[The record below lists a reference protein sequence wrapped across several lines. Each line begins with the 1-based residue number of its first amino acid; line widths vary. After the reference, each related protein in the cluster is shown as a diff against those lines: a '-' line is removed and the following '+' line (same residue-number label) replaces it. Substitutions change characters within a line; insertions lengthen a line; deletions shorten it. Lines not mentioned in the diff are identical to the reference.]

1 MPSSR
6 ALLPLPA
13 DPGLLLAAL
22 EAALD
27 GTGPAVLPLP
37 ADPAQVL
44 AALRPDEALESPE
57 IALVVP
63 TSGSTGP
70 PKGALLTAAALTAS
84 ATATAARL
92 GGPGQWLLAIPAT
105 HIGGVQV
112 LVRSL
117 LAGTRPV
124 VLDKGPFTAASF
136 VAASARLSGARR
148 YVSLVPTQLQ
158 RLVGVPAAQE
168 ALRSYDAVLL
178 GGAAAPAALLEAASA
193 AGARIVATYGM
204 SETAGGCVYD
214 GRPLDGVVVSIDGG
228 LVRLAGPVLCSGY
241 RLRADLTA
249 QAFSAGAFRTSDLGE
264 LLPDGT
270 LRVLGRADDVIVT
283 GGEKVPPTAVEE
295 ALLRHPS
302 VVEVAVAGTPDPEW
316 GERVVAFVVLRAPLT
331 LAEARDHVA
340 DRLPRS
346 WAPQGLREVLQIPLL
361 DNGKINRAGLRW

>member
-1 MPSSR
+1 MPPLR
-6 ALLPLPA
+6 ALRPLPA
-13 DPGLLLAAL
+13 EPGLLLEAL
-22 EAALD
+22 GAALD

-37 ADPAQVL
+37 TDPARVL
-44 AALRPDEALESPE
+44 AALRPDEPLESAD
-57 IALVVP
+57 IVLVVP

-92 GGPGQWLLAIPAT
+92 GGPGQWLLAIPTT

-117 LAGTRPV
+117 LADTRPV
-124 VLDKGPFTAASF
+124 VVDEGPFTAASF
-136 VAASARLSGARR
+136 VAASARLAGARR
-148 YVSLVPTQLQ
+148 YVSLVPTQLK
-158 RLVGVPAAQE
+158 RLVGVPAAEE
-168 ALRSYDAVLL
+168 ALRSFDAVLL
-178 GGAAAPAALLEAASA
+178 GGAAAPAALLDAAAA

-214 GRPLDGVVVSIDGG
+214 GRPLDGVEVLIDDG
-228 LVRLAGPVLCSGY
+228 LVHLAGPVLCSGY
-241 RLRADLTA
+241 RLRPDLTA
-249 QAFSAGAFRTSDLGE
+249 QAFTAGTFRTSDLGE

-270 LRVLGRADDVIVT
+270 LRVLGRADDVIVS
-283 GGEKVPPTAVEE
+283 GGEKVPPAAVEE

-302 VVEVAVAGTPDPEW
+302 VVEVAVAGTPDGEW

-340 DRLPRS
+340 GLLPRS
-346 WAPQGLREVLQIPLL
+346 WAPRGLRDVPQLPLL
-361 DNGKINRAGLRW
+361 DSGKINRAGLRW